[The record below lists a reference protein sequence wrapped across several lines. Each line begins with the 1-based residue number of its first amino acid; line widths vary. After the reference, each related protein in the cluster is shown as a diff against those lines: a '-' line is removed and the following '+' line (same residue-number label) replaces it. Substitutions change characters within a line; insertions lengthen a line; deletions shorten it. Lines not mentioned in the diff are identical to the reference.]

1 MLDKLRKSNW
11 FRGYGAVLLVMILVF
26 IAMSIINENFMTYDN
41 MFNLARSTA
50 VYGIIA
56 LAMTFVII
64 TGGIDLS
71 VGAHVG
77 LAGMMVTLLTVREI
91 TSMPVA
97 IVLSL
102 ATCALVGLVN
112 GVLIYDGK
120 LPPFIATL
128 GSMTI
133 IRAVILLIS
142 NARNIT
148 GLPPSFLEI
157 SKKTFGITKENYL
170 GMKTTYGIPLM
181 AVIWIIA
188 ILLSFIIFKYTTFGR
203 NVFACG
209 SNVEAARLSGISVRK
224 TTYGVYI
231 LSGILC
237 GIGGI
242 LLTSRV
248 ASGIP
253 TLGTGYEMDAIA
265 STVIGGASMSGGV
278 GYVGG
283 TVIGSIL
290 IATIGNAGTLLG
302 LNTNYTEII
311 IGLLIVV
318 SVLIDN
324 FKRR

>member
-1 MLDKLRKSNW
+1 MGNTKTRRLFK
-11 FRGYGAVLLVMILVF
+11 GYGAVLLVLVAVF
-26 IAMSIINENFMTYDN
+26 VVMSIINRNFMSYNN

-50 VYGIIA
+50 VYGIVA

-71 VGAHVG
+71 VGVNVG
-77 LAGMMVTLLTVREI
+77 LAGMIVTLLTVNGI
-91 TSMPVA
+91 MPMPLAMIAALAACAVA
-97 IVLSL
+97 
-102 ATCALVGLVN
+102 GLLN
-112 GVLIYDGK
+112 GVLIHDGK

-128 GSMTI
+128 GMMTI

-142 NARNIT
+142 NSRNIT
-148 GLPPSFLEI
+148 GLPDGFLGI
-157 SKKTFGITKENYL
+157 AKKTFGISVTNKL
-170 GMKTTYGIPLM
+170 GMQVTYGVPLM
-181 AVIWIIA
+181 AVVWVLTIVI
-188 ILLSFIIFKYTTFGR
+188 SFIIFKHTTFGR

-209 SNVEAARLSGISVRK
+209 SNVEAARLSGISVRG

-231 LSGILC
+231 LSGIFC

-265 STVIGGASMSGGV
+265 AAVIGGASMSGGV

-283 TVIGSIL
+283 TVVGAIL

-302 LNTNYTEII
+302 LNSNYTQII

-318 SVLIDN
+318 SVLIDK
-324 FKRR
+324 FKKQ

>member
-1 MLDKLRKSNW
+1 MKKITDKKW
-11 FRGYGAVLLVMILVF
+11 FKGYGAVSLVLILVF
-26 IAMSIINENFMTYDN
+26 VVMSIINKNFLTYN
-41 MFNLARSTA
+41 NVFNLARSTA

-77 LAGMMVTLLTVREI
+77 LAGMTVTLLTVRGI
-91 TSMPVA
+91 TNMTVA
-97 IVLSL
+97 IIIAM

-112 GVLIYDGK
+112 GILIHDGK

-128 GSMTI
+128 GTMTI

-148 GLPPSFLEI
+148 GLPTEFLEI
-157 SKKTFGITKENYL
+157 SKKIFGVSTENHL
-170 GMKTTYGIPLM
+170 GMKTTYGIPFM
-181 AVIWIIA
+181 AVVWIIA
-188 ILLSFIIFKYTTFGR
+188 IIISFIIFKYTRFGR
-203 NVFACG
+203 NVFAIG

-231 LSGILC
+231 LSGIFC

-265 STVIGGASMSGGV
+265 STVIGGASMSGGI

-302 LNTNYTEII
+302 LNSNYTQII
-311 IGLLIVV
+311 IGLLIVA

-324 FKRR
+324 FKRKP

>member
-1 MLDKLRKSNW
+1 MKNIKVKRLFK
-11 FRGYGAVLLVMILVF
+11 GYGAVFLVMVAVF
-26 IAMSIINENFMTYDN
+26 IAMSIMNKNFMTYNN

-50 VYGIIA
+50 VYGIVA

-71 VGAHVG
+71 VGANVG
-77 LAGMMVTLLTVREI
+77 LAGMIVTLLTVNGI
-91 TSMPVA
+91 MPMPLA
-97 IVLSL
+97 IMIAL
-102 ATCALVGLVN
+102 AACALVGLLN
-112 GVLIYDGK
+112 GMLIHDGK

-128 GSMTI
+128 GTMTI

-142 NARNIT
+142 NSRNIT
-148 GLPPSFLEI
+148 GLPDDFLGI
-157 SKKTFGITKENYL
+157 AKKTLGVSVTNSL
-170 GMKTTYGIPLM
+170 GMKVTYGVPLM
-181 AVIWIIA
+181 AVIWVLTIVI
-188 ILLSFIIFKYTTFGR
+188 SFIIFKYTTFGR

-209 SNVEAARLSGISVRK
+209 SNVEASRLSGISVRG

-231 LSGILC
+231 LSGIFC

-265 STVIGGASMSGGV
+265 SAVIGGASMSGGV

-283 TVIGSIL
+283 TVVGAIL

-302 LNTNYTEII
+302 LNSNYTQII
-311 IGLLIVV
+311 IGLLIVA
-318 SVLIDN
+318 SVLIDK
-324 FKRR
+324 FKKQ

>member
-1 MLDKLRKSNW
+1 MKNMKAKRLFK
-11 FRGYGAVLLVMILVF
+11 GYGAVLLVLVAVF
-26 IAMSIINENFMTYDN
+26 VVMSIINKNFMSYNN

-50 VYGIIA
+50 VYGIVA

-77 LAGMMVTLLTVREI
+77 LAGMIVTLLTVNGI
-91 TSMPVA
+91 MPMPLAILVA
-97 IVLSL
+97 L
-102 ATCALVGLVN
+102 ATCAVVGLLN
-112 GVLIYDGK
+112 GVLIHDGK

-128 GSMTI
+128 GTMTI
-133 IRAVILLIS
+133 IRATILLIS
-142 NARNIT
+142 NSRNIT
-148 GLPPSFLEI
+148 GLPESFLGI
-157 SKKTFGITKENYL
+157 AKKTFGVTVTNNL
-170 GMKTTYGIPLM
+170 GMEVTYGVPLM
-181 AVIWIIA
+181 AVVWIAA
-188 ILLSFIIFKYTTFGR
+188 IVISFIIFKYTTFGR

-209 SNVEAARLSGISVRK
+209 SNVEAARLSGISVRG

-231 LSGILC
+231 LSGIFC

-283 TVIGSIL
+283 TVVGSIL

-302 LNTNYTEII
+302 LNSNYTQII
-311 IGLLIVV
+311 IGLLIVA
-318 SVLIDN
+318 SVLIDK
-324 FKRR
+324 FKKQ